1 MNITTVAI
9 STTTVIIIFQTVFEG
24 ETYAISCKDTIIMM
38 IMQILAAI
46 TPHCLQTTCSLNIP
60 YMSSDYV
67 GRLANLR
74 GIVLRFHN
82 SLILQANKN
91 IFNLFAI
98 FFRFFFAI
106 CNYHVIFA
114 ALLSIKITKTVT

>member
-1 MNITTVAI
+1 
-9 STTTVIIIFQTVFEG
+9 
-24 ETYAISCKDTIIMM
+24 MM

-46 TPHCLQTTCSLNIP
+46 TPHCPQATCSVNIP

-74 GIVLRFHN
+74 ESVFDSITRSFCK
-82 SLILQANKN
+82 QMKN

-106 CNYHVIFA
+106 CNYHIIFA
-114 ALLSIKITKTVT
+114 ALFSTKITKTVT

>member
-1 MNITTVAI
+1 
-9 STTTVIIIFQTVFEG
+9 
-24 ETYAISCKDTIIMM
+24 MM

-67 GRLANLR
+67 GCLANVPVA
-74 GIVLRFHN
+74 GLRFRN
-82 SLILQANKN
+82 SLILQANKI
-91 IFNLFAI
+91 IFNLFVI

-106 CNYHVIFA
+106 CNYHIIFA
-114 ALLSIKITKTVT
+114 ALFSTKITKTVT

>member
-1 MNITTVAI
+1 
-9 STTTVIIIFQTVFEG
+9 
-24 ETYAISCKDTIIMM
+24 MM

-67 GRLANLR
+67 GRIANLP
-74 GIVLRFHN
+74 GICLRFYN
-82 SLILQANKN
+82 LLILQANKI

-98 FFRFFFAI
+98 FFQFFFAI

-114 ALLSIKITKTVT
+114 ALLTIKITKTVT

>member
-1 MNITTVAI
+1 
-9 STTTVIIIFQTVFEG
+9 
-24 ETYAISCKDTIIMM
+24 MM

-46 TPHCLQTTCSLNIP
+46 TPHCPQATCCLNIP
-60 YMSSDYV
+60 YMCSNYV
-67 GRLANLR
+67 ERLANLAVI
-74 GIVLRFHN
+74 GLRFYK

-106 CNYHVIFA
+106 CNYHIIFA
-114 ALLSIKITKTVT
+114 ALLTIKITKTVT

>member
-1 MNITTVAI
+1 
-9 STTTVIIIFQTVFEG
+9 
-24 ETYAISCKDTIIMM
+24 MM

-74 GIVLRFHN
+74 GIVLRVHN

-98 FFRFFFAI
+98 CVQLFFAI
-106 CNYHVIFA
+106 CNYHIIFA
-114 ALLSIKITKTVT
+114 TLFSTKITKTVT

>member
-1 MNITTVAI
+1 
-9 STTTVIIIFQTVFEG
+9 
-24 ETYAISCKDTIIMM
+24 MM

-46 TPHCLQTTCSLNIP
+46 TPHCPQAICSLNIP

-74 GIVLRFHN
+74 GIVLRVHN

-98 FFRFFFAI
+98 FFQFFFAI
-106 CNYHVIFA
+106 CNYHIIFA
-114 ALLSIKITKTVT
+114 TLLAIKITKTVT